1 MSNPLERVK
10 AAASIQEA
18 KEIILEDLTDIV
30 VKEMDINPSD
40 VNMDKS
46 LTEDLDYDSLQI
58 YELVIDLEEAYD
70 IQLPDEQ
77 LDAIETVEELVDLI
91 YSLIK

>member
-1 MSNPLERVK
+1 MSNPLDRVK
-10 AAASIQEA
+10 SATSIQEA
-18 KEIILEDLTDIV
+18 KEIILEDFADIV

-40 VNMDKS
+40 VSMDKS
-46 LTEDLDYDSLQI
+46 LTADLDYDSLQI